1 MDDVSLMAKVIC
13 EECNKKTETTAVT
26 KFADGIGQRIHVCS
40 TEHLRDLIRYPQGQ
54 RVYADAALA

>member
-1 MDDVSLMAKVIC
+1 MAKVIC